1 MNGISGN
8 HCQTKTDMYG
18 NQCPFNPCSRLPCKN
33 NGICRVDGSSYTCT
47 CTSGSFGTDCEDLKC
62 DFEIKEDPN
71 CFLQQDLSDDANW
84 MHWSGKTPTS
94 QTGPEAAYEGCYYY
108 YFETSNPLRSGAKSR
123 LISKNLDIDV
133 NRCLTFTYHMYG
145 EHMGTLN
152 IYQMSDLKWTRSGNQ
167 NNSWKLDK
175 IHLDEKLTDSKG
187 YSKITFEAIRGTSYL
202 SDIAIDNVKILTC

>member
-1 MNGISGN
+1 MNR
-8 HCQTKTDMYG
+8 
-18 NQCPFNPCSRLPCKN
+18 P
-33 NGICRVDGSSYTCT
+33 
-47 CTSGSFGTDCEDLKC
+47 
-62 DFEIKEDPN
+62 IKEKKRAKSPETLL
-71 CFLQQDLSDDANW
+71 FFASQDLSDDANW
-84 MHWSGKTPTS
+84 MHWSGKTSTS
-94 QTGPEAAYEGCYYY
+94 ETGPEAAYEGCYYY
-108 YFETSNPLRSGAKSR
+108 YFETSNPLRSGSTSR

-152 IYQMSDLKWTRSGNQ
+152 IYQMSDLKWTRSGSQ